1 MKALVYT
8 QPGELQLQERPQPPL
23 QPGEVVLLNGKGVDP
38 RYEAT
43 APKLEGNPKLSA
55 LQATNLQINL
65 QLMRLEKARVAAAT
79 SADDDGLEDILY
91 EGN

>member
-1 MKALVYT
+1 M
-8 QPGELQLQERPQPPL
+8 
-23 QPGEVVLLNGKGVDP
+23 VLLDGKGVDP